1 MNLHEQLDT
10 LIAAQNRTNELLE
23 ALAGLGGKTAG
34 DTAAKT
40 TGAKTSAA
48 KSGAKTTAAKK
59 EPAVTVE
66 QARDAAIELKELH
79 GATVVKE
86 ILTANGVAKLAE
98 MKEDQAEPVY
108 KACIAKKEEL
118 DNAGEAEDDI

>member
-23 ALAGLGGKTAG
+23 ALAGSGGKTAG

-40 TGAKTSAA
+40 
-48 KSGAKTTAAKK
+48 GAKTTAAKK

-66 QARDAAIELKELH
+66 QARDAAIELKEAH

-98 MKEDQAEPVY
+98 MKDDQAEPVY
-108 KACIAKKEEL
+108 KACIAKKDEL

>member
-23 ALAGLGGKTAG
+23 ALAGSGGKTAG

-40 TGAKTSAA
+40 GAKTTAA
-48 KSGAKTTAAKK
+48 KTGAKTTAAKK

-66 QARDAAIELKELH
+66 QARDAAIELKEAH

-98 MKEDQAEPVY
+98 MKDDQAEPVY
-108 KACIAKKEEL
+108 KACIAKKDEL